1 MQTTLEAAAAHGPDR
16 LRLDPALIDRF
27 QRSLVVD
34 HRRRRPLYFDG
45 RFLAARDLV
54 REQNYFLTRQSDL
67 GRAGGFGVVDGLY
80 VDRGGTPSSLVI
92 TAGHGVTPAGELV
105 VVPSDLA
112 IELTD
117 VPEIQRLNAAFG
129 LLNRPTEPP
138 RNRTGLF
145 VVALRPVEFSANPIA
160 SYPTS
165 VTGQRGVE
173 DGEIVEGAVVTL
185 IPYPDEGPD
194 VTPAMRRARVA
205 HEIFVGGTAK
215 GTAAGALPLA
225 VVSLNRGV
233 VEWVDVFLVRREV
246 GATQADIVGL
256 GFAPRALR
264 EAHLLQYEGH
274 LREVLALRQALG
286 QRFAASEYFH
296 ALPPAG
302 RMPAACIDPKDFT
315 QIFFPGTVDVDLS
328 IVPEDEV
335 PALVEESLALQP
347 IDLTRTADELDS
359 TAVLVLIPVPRREL
373 RTISSGVA
381 SLSRSLKPAA
391 PGMLARRHPLEHLRG
406 LRLPGN
412 FVPLPEP
419 GEAEDAAW
427 RKLLGRGGMLW
438 YVRRRTLHHRADL
451 AGERELLKSLQ
462 APSGGAAELNRLQ
475 AELAAKDAALTAREK
490 AARAREEE
498 VTKREKDV
506 AGDAG
511 QREQALRQRAAEL
524 LAREEE
530 MNRRNDEI
538 RRLEGEVTRREAE
551 LRRRELSVGSTDE
564 SVRKREAD
572 LTVRETEAQRRE
584 TQLAGR
590 ELTLNNRQTEVE
602 NREARLNHL
611 DATLR
616 QREAAAAER
625 EAGLSRRAA
634 ELDTRQQGLD
644 RRQADLENLGRR
656 VDADRRTN
664 EGRTAELN
672 NLQNHLNQ
680 RQHELNVRSGQL
692 DQRAA
697 ELNTRAGQL
706 DHAANQLRIDRD
718 ELEAL
723 ETRVRRAANVPSR
736 KFGNVEIP

>member
-16 LRLDPALIDRF
+16 LRLDPALIDKF

-54 REQNYFLTRQSDL
+54 RDQNYFLTRQSDL

-80 VDRGGTPSSLVI
+80 VDRGGTPSSLVV

-105 VVPSDLA
+105 VVPSDLS

-129 LLNRPTEPP
+129 LLNRPADPP
-138 RNRTGLF
+138 RNRTGIF

-160 SYPTS
+160 SYPTN

-185 IPYPDEGPD
+185 IPYPDEGPE
-194 VTPAMRRARVA
+194 VSPALRRARVA

-233 VEWVDVFLVRREV
+233 VEWVDVFLVRREA

-274 LREVLALRQALG
+274 LREVLALRQAMEP
-286 QRFAASEYFH
+286 RFAASEYFQ

-302 RMPAACIDPKDFT
+302 RMPAACINPKDFT

-359 TAVLVLIPVPRREL
+359 TAVLVLVPVPRKEL

-391 PGMLARRHPLEHLRG
+391 PGMLARRHPLEQLRG

-462 APSGGAAELNRLQ
+462 EPSGGAAELNRLQ
-475 AELAAKDAALTAREK
+475 AELATKDAALTAREK

-498 VTKREKDV
+498 VTKREQDV
-506 AGDAG
+506 ASDAG
-511 QREQALRQRAAEL
+511 TREQALRQRAAEL

-538 RRLEGEVTRREAE
+538 RKLEGEVTRREAE
-551 LRRRELSVGSTDE
+551 IRRRESSVGSTDE
-564 SVRKREAD
+564 SIRKREAE
-572 LTVRETEAQRRE
+572 LTVREAEAQRR
-584 TQLAGR
+584 QAALDGR
-590 ELTLNNRQTEVE
+590 ELTLKQRLAEVE
-602 NREARLNHL
+602 NREVRLGNL
-611 DATLR
+611 DATLK
-616 QREAAAAER
+616 QRETAAAER
-625 EAGLSRRAA
+625 EGGLNRRAQ
-634 ELDTRQQGLD
+634 ELDARQQVQD
-644 RRQADLENLGRR
+644 RRQGELDSLALRLNL
-656 VDADRRTN
+656 DRQRNETRTN
-664 EGRTAELN
+664 ELN
-672 NLQNHLNQ
+672 TLQNTLNQ

-692 DQRAA
+692 DQTAA
-697 ELNTRAGQL
+697 QIKVE
-706 DHAANQLRIDRD
+706 RD
-718 ELEAL
+718 ELVRL
-723 ETRVRRAANVPSR
+723 ERARIPAGTATKLGR
-736 KFGNVEIP
+736 FEIP

>member
-1 MQTTLEAAAAHGPDR
+1 MQTSLEAAHAHGPDR
-16 LRLDPALIDRF
+16 LRLDAALIDKF

-54 REQNYFLTRQSDL
+54 RDQNYFLTRQSDL

-80 VDRGGTPSSLVI
+80 VDRGGTPSALVV

-105 VVPSDLA
+105 VVPGDVS

-129 LLNRPTEPP
+129 LLNRPADPP

-160 SYPTS
+160 SYPTT

-173 DGEIVEGAVVTL
+173 DGEIIEGAIVTL
-185 IPYPDEGPD
+185 IPYTDEGPD
-194 VTPAMRRARVA
+194 VSPAMRRARVA
-205 HEIFVGGTAK
+205 HEVFVGGTAK

-233 VEWVDVFLVRREV
+233 VEWVDVFMVRREV
-246 GATQADIVGL
+246 GATQADVVGL

-296 ALPPAG
+296 ALPSAG
-302 RMPAACIDPKDFT
+302 RLPAACIDPRDFT

-328 IVPEDEV
+328 IVPEDEI

-359 TAVLVLIPVPRREL
+359 TAVLVLIPVPRKEL
-373 RTISSGVA
+373 RTISSSVA

-391 PGMLARRHPLEHLRG
+391 PGMLARRMPLEQLRG

-419 GEAEDAAW
+419 GQAEDAAW
-427 RKLLGRGGMLW
+427 RRLLSQGGMLW

-475 AELAAKDAALTAREK
+475 AELAAKDAALAAREK

-511 QREQALRQRAAEL
+511 AREQALKKRTEEL
-524 LAREEE
+524 LAREQE
-530 MNRRNDEI
+530 MDRRNDEI
-538 RRLEGEVTRREAE
+538 RRLEAEVTKRDAEIRRRESSVGDTDSEVRKRFADLAAREAE
-551 LRRRELSVGSTDE
+551 V
-564 SVRKREAD
+564 
-572 LTVRETEAQRRE
+572 QRRE
-584 TQLAGR
+584 TTLAGR
-590 ELTLNNRQTEVE
+590 EITATSRLTEVE
-602 NREARLNHL
+602 NREVRLSAL
-611 DATLR
+611 EAAIR
-616 QREAAAAER
+616 QREAAAGER
-625 EAGLSRRAA
+625 EVGLNRRAA
-634 ELDTRQQGLD
+634 ELDARHQTLD
-644 RRQADLENLGRR
+644 RRQVDLDTLGRR
-656 VDADRRTN
+656 LDADRVTIDR
-664 EGRTAELN
+664 
-672 NLQNHLNQ
+672 
-680 RQHELNVRSGQL
+680 RQHELNVFQGQLNQRQTELTTRSTQL
-692 DQRAA
+692 DQTAA
-697 ELNTRAGQL
+697 
-706 DHAANQLRIDRD
+706 QLRVEREEVIRMPRMP
-718 ELEAL
+718 AG
-723 ETRVRRAANVPSR
+723 TAAKLGR
-736 KFGNVEIP
+736 MEIP

>member
-1 MQTTLEAAAAHGPDR
+1 MQTTLEAAAHGPDR
-16 LRLDPALIDRF
+16 LRLDPALIDKF

-80 VDRGGTPSSLVI
+80 VDRGGTPSSLVV

-105 VVPSDLA
+105 VVPSDLS

-129 LLNRPTEPP
+129 LLNQPADPQ

-173 DGEIVEGAVVTL
+173 DGEIIEGAVVTL

-194 VTPAMRRARVA
+194 VSPAMRRARVA
-205 HEIFVGGTAK
+205 HEVFVGGTAR

-225 VVSLNRGV
+225 VISLNRGV
-233 VEWVDVFLVRREV
+233 VEWVDVFMVRREV
-246 GATQADIVGL
+246 GATQADVVGL

-274 LREVLALRQALG
+274 LREVLAVRQALG

-296 ALPPAG
+296 ALPSAG

-328 IVPEDEV
+328 IVPEDEI

-347 IDLTRTADELDS
+347 IDLTRSADELDS
-359 TAVLVLIPVPRREL
+359 TAVLVLIPVRRKEL

-381 SLSRSLKPAA
+381 SLSRSLKSAA
-391 PGMLARRHPLEHLRG
+391 PGMLARRQPLEHLRG

-427 RKLLGRGGMLW
+427 RKLLARGGMLW

-462 APSGGAAELNRLQ
+462 EPSGGAAELNRRQ
-475 AELAAKDAALTAREK
+475 TELAAKDVALGAREK
-490 AARAREEE
+490 AVRAREEE
-498 VTKREKDV
+498 ITKREQEL
-506 AGDAG
+506 AGEAG
-511 QREQALRQRAAEL
+511 AREQALKQRAEEL
-524 LAREEE
+524 LGREKE
-530 MNRRNDEI
+530 MNRRDEEI
-538 RRLEGEVTRREAE
+538 RRLEADVTRREGEIRRRESSVGSTDAEVRRRESELTTRELEVQRREAE
-551 LRRRELSVGSTDE
+551 L
-564 SVRKREAD
+564 
-572 LTVRETEAQRRE
+572 
-584 TQLAGR
+584 AGR
-590 ELTLNNRQTEVE
+590 VLTLNNRQVEVE
-602 NREARLNHL
+602 NREVRINTL
-611 DATLR
+611 DTVLK
-616 QREAAAAER
+616 QREAAVTDR
-625 EAGLSRRAA
+625 EKRIGDRTV
-634 ELDTRQQGLD
+634 ELDRRHQELD
-644 RRQADLENLGRR
+644 RRQVEIDTGLRKVAEQRGLIATREH
-656 VDADRRTN
+656 
-664 EGRTAELN
+664 ELN
-672 NLQNHLNQ
+672 VFQGQLNQ
-680 RQHELNVRSGQL
+680 RQNEINARSAAL
-692 DQRAA
+692 DRTS
-697 ELNTRAGQL
+697 E
-706 DHAANQLRIDRD
+706 QLRAERN
-718 ELEAL
+718 ELIQL
-723 ETRVRRAANVPSR
+723 ERVRIPAGTAA
-736 KFGNVEIP
+736 KFGRMEIP